1 LRGIGSH
8 AKVNPMK
15 ASSARTSARPTQVAA
30 KSEYDRDFQAWIT
43 SQARALRERRF
54 DALDLDNLIE
64 EVEDL
69 GKAIARELRSR
80 LKILLVHLL
89 KWQYQSAKRS
99 SSWRLTL
106 GEQRDQIEDLLEE
119 NPSLRPQ
126 LADAIAKAYAS
137 ACKTVAR
144 EMKLAGHRAH
154 ATFPAQC
161 PWSLAEILDDGFL
174 PSPARPAS
182 R

>member
-1 LRGIGSH
+1 
-8 AKVNPMK
+8 MK
-15 ASSARTSARPTQVAA
+15 AASARTSTRPTQVAA
-30 KSEYDRDFQAWIT
+30 KSEYERDFYAWIH

-54 DALDLDNLIE
+54 EALDLDKLIE

-80 LKILLVHLL
+80 LKIILIHLL

-126 LADAIAKAYAS
+126 LPDAMAKAYAS
-137 ACKTVAR
+137 ACKSAAR
-144 EMKLAGHRAH
+144 EMKLAGHRSH
-154 ATFPAQC
+154 AIFPAQC
-161 PWSLAEILDDGFL
+161 PWSLEEILDDDFL
-174 PSPARPAS
+174 PSATRPAS